1 MWGWFKGGGGDAA
14 TPAAATP
21 QGQQAPTSLFRYL
34 AARAG
39 GKWEE
44 VATNAAP
51 QLYDAHEDSKK
62 APEWHLEVDGAQE
75 PIDTVVDDQFS
86 FEAKELRVTFFS
98 GEDIWALKFG
108 SPGAFERFLQKYN
121 KAAFENRF
129 GQEQTE
135 ATEVKLF
142 GDFAANLN
150 GVENDESR
158 QAWVED
164 MDLDKPDPRELR
176 TPTKDRVVTEK
187 RSPIHGVVLGATE
200 RSYLMRDNQI
210 DVMRNVVG
218 GVEDTG
224 LSFKLTPPP
233 GAVGLGGGST
243 PTLTPPK
250 ALLMNQE
257 RKMNMI
263 SPLAGS
269 SMWHADIETGKVISE
284 WKFQKDGV
292 DVAMKDITTENKAA
306 QEHDSSVFLGLD
318 TNRLARWDMRDPH
331 GIVSQAASPIVNYAG
346 GKDYA
351 RGTKFS
357 CMATSGDGYVVV
369 GADDGK
375 VRLYSEKTL
384 TQAKTSIPG
393 MGLPITNVDVTYDGK
408 WVLATTRNYLMV
420 IKTTYKDPKSG
431 KDLCGFTSRMGANAP
446 APRLLR
452 LKTEDQKLT
461 KGAALEKGHFTWI
474 TEKGRQERWV
484 VASCGNYT
492 VLWNFRSVKIA
503 EPEVVSY
510 GGLTTV
516 TKYHMVRK
524 DEHVVDSVFMHDKF
538 NRATQRADETSMVVV
553 TKTHVYAV
561 GDDDSDE
568 E

>member
-164 MDLDKPDPRELR
+164 MDLDKPDPRVGAAHFLYAMLQLHR
-176 TPTKDRVVTEK
+176 AACK
-187 RSPIHGVVLGATE
+187 RAC
-200 RSYLMRDNQI
+200 
-210 DVMRNVVG
+210 
-218 GVEDTG
+218 
-224 LSFKLTPPP
+224 
-233 GAVGLGGGST
+233 GST
-243 PTLTPPK
+243 
-250 ALLMNQE
+250 ARMAE
-257 RKMNMI
+257 
-263 SPLAGS
+263 
-269 SMWHADIETGKVISE
+269 
-284 WKFQKDGV
+284 DGR
-292 DVAMKDITTENKAA
+292 APSGMQPAC
-306 QEHDSSVFLGLD
+306 FCG
-318 TNRLARWDMRDPH
+318 RLATLLLPRSLSH
-331 GIVSQAASPIVNYAG
+331 SELLSSPRRSC
-346 GKDYA
+346 A
-351 RGTKFS
+351 R
-357 CMATSGDGYVVV
+357 
-369 GADDGK
+369 
-375 VRLYSEKTL
+375 
-384 TQAKTSIPG
+384 P
-393 MGLPITNVDVTYDGK
+393 
-408 WVLATTRNYLMV
+408 
-420 IKTTYKDPKSG
+420 
-431 KDLCGFTSRMGANAP
+431 
-446 APRLLR
+446 PR
-452 LKTEDQKLT
+452 T
-461 KGAALEKGHFTWI
+461 GW
-474 TEKGRQERWV
+474 
-484 VASCGNYT
+484 
-492 VLWNFRSVKIA
+492 
-503 EPEVVSY
+503 
-510 GGLTTV
+510 
-516 TKYHMVRK
+516 
-524 DEHVVDSVFMHDKF
+524 
-538 NRATQRADETSMVVV
+538 
-553 TKTHVYAV
+553 
-561 GDDDSDE
+561 
-568 E
+568 